1 MPLVRVPAPYRGP
14 TRGEAE
20 IAAAGATVRE
30 CLDDMEARYPGFRAQ
45 ILDDDGRTH
54 RFVRLF
60 LNGQLL
66 GPAALD
72 ARVGPDDALDVLAA
86 IAGG

>member
-1 MPLVRVPAPYRGP
+1 MPVVRVPAPYRGP

-20 IAAAGATVRE
+20 IPATGATVRE
-30 CLDDMEARYPGFRAQ
+30 CIDDVEARYPGFRAQ
-45 ILDDDGRTH
+45 ILDDEGRIH

-60 LNGQLL
+60 LNGELL
-66 GPAALD
+66 DRGALD
-72 ARVGPDDALDVLAA
+72 ARVGADDALEVLAA

>member
-20 IAAAGATVRE
+20 IPAAGATVRE
-30 CLDDMEARYPGFRAQ
+30 CLDDVETRYPGFRAQ

-60 LNGQLL
+60 LNGQQL

-72 ARVGPDDALDVLAA
+72 ARVGPEDALDVLAA